1 MRGQLGFTYTWVLFL
16 VFMLGVFSMLYLDFY
31 KLKKQQE
38 DEQLLI
44 YQGHE
49 FRRAIESY
57 HKLSN
62 TPGIEGY
69 PTSLEQL
76 IKDDRYPNT
85 VRHLRKLYID
95 PMTGKSD
102 WILVRVGDKIVGV
115 HSASTNNVLK
125 KTNFTPEDAV
135 LENKNYYNEWVFSYP
150 SNLQL
155 LKK

>member
-1 MRGQLGFTYTWVLFL
+1 
-16 VFMLGVFSMLYLDFY
+16 
-31 KLKKQQE
+31 
-38 DEQLLI
+38 
-44 YQGHE
+44 
-49 FRRAIESY
+49 
-57 HKLSN
+57 
-62 TPGIEGY
+62 
-69 PTSLEQL
+69 
-76 IKDDRYPNT
+76 
-85 VRHLRKLYID
+85 
-95 PMTGKSD
+95 MTGKSD